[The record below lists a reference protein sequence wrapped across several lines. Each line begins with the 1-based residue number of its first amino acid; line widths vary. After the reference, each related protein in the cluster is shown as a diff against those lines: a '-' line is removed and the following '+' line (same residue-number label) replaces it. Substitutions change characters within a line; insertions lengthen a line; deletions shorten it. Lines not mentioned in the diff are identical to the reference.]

1 MADPLPEGVDPRT
14 VLIDVMLENGKYRL
28 IYHMDAK
35 RPQAFRYGVP
45 HQPTQD
51 RMTAGSFRALA
62 TRVAGSF
69 RALATRVAGS
79 FRALATRV
87 AGSFRAL
94 ATRVA
99 ELEGTL
105 DDRASAL
112 YKFEA
117 AFDDARKL
125 TGTDFHRVMA
135 ALPSIFG
142 TTTPRGVTCNPDITV
157 PDILLATAII
167 RRGIQTHGA

>member
-51 RMTAGSFRALA
+51 RMT
-62 TRVAGSF
+62 
-69 RALATRVAGS
+69 AGS